1 MIWDIG
7 GNALV
12 AAAVCGL
19 AVLGV
24 AFIFGKDAMVGWG
37 FILAALLLGLWVFL
51 N

>member
-7 GNALV
+7 GNVLV
-12 AAAVCGL
+12 AAAVCGRAL
-19 AVLGV
+19 LGV

-37 FILAALLLGLWVFL
+37 FILAALVLALWVVL